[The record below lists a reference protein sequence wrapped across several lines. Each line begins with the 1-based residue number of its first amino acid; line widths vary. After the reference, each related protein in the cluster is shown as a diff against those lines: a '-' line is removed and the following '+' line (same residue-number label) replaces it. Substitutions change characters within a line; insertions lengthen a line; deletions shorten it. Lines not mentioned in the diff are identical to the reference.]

1 MKTDAP
7 ASISRVAE
15 QQKHYVEIQRY
26 SSTALKSYFDQDAL
40 MLPVETLIEKSQERD
55 YQFFLQQDNFLKI
68 VDTLEKFE

>member
-1 MKTDAP
+1 MSDTL
-7 ASISRVAE
+7 IIIYLLLIEYR
-15 QQKHYVEIQRY
+15 IQRY